1 MEKTV
6 DRENLVYRTD
16 EYTYSVK
23 TYRTRNTFGWDIY
36 NGKITLKETDEDQ
49 ASLLV
54 EIFFFLKKKT
64 RLQNPEK
71 KQEEKNI
78 LKNVYALFEARERVL
93 DAIESKI
100 FPIKIERTGF
110 LDKVS
115 DHSNLKILTPKRML
129 QRTLLLNSSCT
140 SKSR

>member
-54 EIFFFLKKKT
+54 EIFFFFKKK
-64 RLQNPEK
+64 NK
-71 KQEEKNI
+71 
-78 LKNVYALFEARERVL
+78 
-93 DAIESKI
+93 
-100 FPIKIERTGF
+100 
-110 LDKVS
+110 
-115 DHSNLKILTPKRML
+115 
-129 QRTLLLNSSCT
+129 T
-140 SKSR
+140 SKSREKARGKKYP

>member
-23 TYRTRNTFGWDIY
+23 TWTRNTFGWDIY

-54 EIFFFLKKKT
+54 EIIFFFKKKT

-71 KQEEKNI
+71 KQEEKII

-100 FPIKIERTGF
+100 FPIKIEGQVF
-110 LDKVS
+110 
-115 DHSNLKILTPKRML
+115 
-129 QRTLLLNSSCT
+129 
-140 SKSR
+140 